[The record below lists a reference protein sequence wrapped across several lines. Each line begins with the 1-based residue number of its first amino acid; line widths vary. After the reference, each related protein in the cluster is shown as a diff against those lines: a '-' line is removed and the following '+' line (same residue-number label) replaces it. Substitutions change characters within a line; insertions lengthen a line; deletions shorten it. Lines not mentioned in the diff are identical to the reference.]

1 MISTMRTLLIAGLAI
16 AAMALIACGSSGSD
30 ESFVLGGSDGGSADF
45 GKAGEEAAFTTSQSR
60 LSALGLEA
68 SAPAAIAAPAPIA
81 PPRLAVAA
89 TSALRGSS
97 GPAGSPG
104 DTEQAVAELVQQTR
118 IIVRTVD
125 MTLEVAGISTSLDAI
140 SAMADEFGG
149 WVVSTNRSDK
159 HQGFIA
165 IRVPADQLDT
175 VIERLRTMAADVQQE
190 LTTSRDVTDEYVDT
204 TARLNNLKATED
216 ALLRLFERANTVEE
230 TLKVQDSLTDVQSE
244 IERLEGRIK
253 FLEETAAFSLVN
265 VRLVLEPAEMSV
277 DAGMDQTV
285 GVGNVVRYRAF
296 FKPPEGMERFTF
308 EWDFG
313 DGSPPLFSDRTAP
326 TEDEDTRVTATVT
339 HGYFD
344 DRDSP
349 FFAKV
354 KITATGETGIAE
366 GEDTF
371 VVTVT
376 KIPSIE
382 VFGTERV
389 VAEAGEEI
397 ELVGTFTRPAEVRN
411 VKYTWDFADGTDPAQ
426 GDVAEGETRVTVA
439 HTYADHRNF
448 PFDTRLTIT
457 AESDAGDVE
466 SSFIVRVQVN
476 EAQGWT
482 VAGWEPTDQLRTAVR
497 TLSAAGQ
504 WSVNILIWALI
515 FSPIVAI
522 VGYGG
527 YRGLRRMRNRTP

>member
-1 MISTMRTLLIAGLAI
+1 MISTMRTLFIAGLAI
-16 AAMALIACGSSGSD
+16 AALALVACGSTSESD
-30 ESFVLGGSDGGSADF
+30 DAFLMGASDGGSKEFASKDV
-45 GKAGEEAAFTTSQSR
+45 EEAAFATAQSR
-60 LSALGLEA
+60 VE
-68 SAPAAIAAPAPIA
+68 PPAAPAPMA
-81 PPRLAVAA
+81 PTAPAAVPAPRPSAVAGVPGA
-89 TSALRGSS
+89 PGAS
-97 GPAGSPG
+97 GSPG
-104 DTEQAVAELVQQTR
+104 DTEQAVAQLVQQTR

-125 MTLEVAGISTSLDAI
+125 MTIEVAGVSTAIDAI

-165 IRVPADQLDT
+165 IRIPADQLDT
-175 VIERLRTMAADVQQE
+175 VIERLRTMAADVRQE
-190 LTTSRDVTDEYVDT
+190 LTTSLDVTDEYVDT

-216 ALLRLFERANTVEE
+216 ALLRLFEQAKTVEE

-296 FKPPEGMERFTF
+296 FKPPEGMENFTF

-313 DGSPPLFSDRTAP
+313 DGSPPFFSNRTAP

-339 HGYFD
+339 HAYFD

-354 KITATGETGIAE
+354 KVTATGETGIAE

-371 VVTVT
+371 VATVT

-389 VAEAGEEI
+389 VAEAGEEL

-411 VKYTWDFADGTDPAQ
+411 VKYSWDFADGTDPAE
-426 GDVAEGETRVTVA
+426 GDVAEGETRVSVT
-439 HTYADHRNF
+439 HTYADHRSF

-466 SSFIVRVQVN
+466 SSFLVRVQVT
-476 EAQGWT
+476 EARGWT
-482 VAGWEPTDQLRTAVR
+482 VAGWEPVDQLKTAVR
-497 TLSAAGQ
+497 ALSTAGQ
-504 WSVNILIWALI
+504 WSINILIWAVI
-515 FSPIVAI
+515 FSPIVAV

-527 YRGLRRMRNRTP
+527 YRGARRMRNRPS